1 MSRILVLKAGL
12 FTTVQDLGRPGW
24 QRHGV
29 TSGGAV
35 DAWALR
41 LANLLVGNA
50 EGAAGLEITLSGPTL
65 RFAADALVAVTGA
78 DFEVTAGGRSLPAWR
93 PVHLAPGA
101 ELGFGTARAGCRAY
115 LAVAGGIAVPRVL
128 GGRGT
133 HLAAGFGGLD
143 GRILRGGDILKN
155 GPPSVWAR
163 RLADALNG
171 PEQFA
176 AARWE
181 ISAEVRPAAMASPV
195 VRVVRG
201 PQWEWFSAEVRERFL
216 SERFTVTARSDRMGV
231 RLAPTGSGLAGPAPA
246 GVKVP
251 EMISEGVATGTVQ
264 VPPDGQPIVLLAD
277 RQTIGGY
284 PKIANV
290 ATIDLSLLA
299 QARAGDTIGFGEVSV
314 AEAQQLWLAAERRIA
329 TVKHGIALHSA

>member
-1 MSRILVLKAGL
+1 MSRIHVLKAGL

-29 TSGGAV
+29 TPGGAV

-50 EGAAGLEITLSGPTL
+50 EGAAGLEITLAGPTL
-65 RFAADALVAVTGA
+65 RFAAEALVAVTGA
-78 DFEVTAGGRSLPAWR
+78 GFEVTVNGRSVPAWR
-93 PVHLAPGA
+93 PVRLAPGV
-101 ELGFGTARAGCRAY
+101 ELVVGAARTGCRAY

-133 HLAAGFGGLD
+133 HLAAGFGGLG
-143 GRILRGGDILKN
+143 GRILHGGDVLKN
-155 GPPSVWAR
+155 GPPSAWAR
-163 RLADALNG
+163 RLADALAG
-171 PEQFA
+171 PDDFA

-181 ISAEVRPAAMASPV
+181 ISAEARPPPAASPD
-195 VRVVRG
+195 VRVIRG
-201 PQWEWFSAEVRERFL
+201 PQSEWFGADGGERFL
-216 SERFTVTARSDRMGV
+216 SERFTVTARSDRMGL
-231 RLAPTGSGLAGPAPA
+231 RLVGPAL
-246 GVKVP
+246 GGGKLP

-284 PKIANV
+284 PKIANA

-299 QARAGDTIGFGEVSV
+299 QARAGDTIGFREVSV
-314 AEAQQLWLAAERRIA
+314 AEAQQLWLAAERQIA
-329 TVKHGIALHSA
+329 TVHHGIALHTA